1 MVRPTKPIKDQILK
15 DWLTEFKV
23 KHTKDCYLSSIRK
36 FKKNLDIESLD
47 DYVESNPDATV
58 DIKRFLISLDGSP
71 SKTIHSHVSAVKSF
85 FADNNISYDETAWKK
100 LRRRGFM
107 PKRIMAETRDKKLT
121 KNQLKRLL
129 NYLDLRGKAQVL
141 FLLSSG
147 ARVGESVQLKIADL
161 DLESDPPK
169 AYIRSEYTK
178 GGVGARTVFMSYEA
192 RDAIKDWLAIK
203 DNMKKRNGLAFSKD
217 GVFDWTVGTSTYL
230 WNRAVEKASLDE
242 KDDKT
247 QRRIYHLHGLRKF
260 FRSQIGLDIDVTHAL
275 MGHSGYL
282 DDAYLRLNEKEIA
295 EAYLDAM
302 ERVSIY
308 GVSEAVTKDLEIKS
322 SEIAELQ
329 KQMTQQAK
337 QLEGMRKQLSYL
349 QKIQEAPYLSEKGKA
364 VYTKRA
370 LKRGTP
376 PKHSDGLEDS

>member
-23 KHTKDCYLSSIRK
+23 KHTKDCYLSSMRK
-36 FKKNLDIESLD
+36 FKKNLGIESLD
-47 DYVESNPDATV
+47 KYVKSNPDATA

-71 SKTIHSHVSAVKSF
+71 SKTIHSHISAVKSF
-85 FADNNISYDETAWKK
+85 LNDNDIPFSENGWKK

-107 PKRIMAETRDKKLT
+107 PKRIKAETRDKKLT

-129 NYLDLRGKAQVL
+129 NYLDLRGRAQVL

-147 ARVGESVQLKIADL
+147 ARVGESVQLKIVDL
-161 DLESDPPK
+161 DLESDPPR

-192 RDAIKDWLAIK
+192 RDAIQDWLAIK
-203 DNMKKRNGLAFSKD
+203 DNMKKRNGGTFSKD
-217 GVFDWTVGTSTYL
+217 KVFDWTVGTSTYL

-260 FRSQIGLDIDVTHAL
+260 FRSQIGLDVDLTHAL
-275 MGHSGYL
+275 MGHTGYL

-295 EAYLDAM
+295 TAYLEAM
-302 ERVSIY
+302 PNVSIY
-308 GVSEAVTKDLEIKS
+308 QTEDIELKKS
-322 SEIAELQ
+322 VEQLKQENIEL
-329 KQMTQQAK
+329 KQHLNGQRPEMLKLREELDYLRKMLKKIVK
-337 QLEGMRKQLSYL
+337 QEN
-349 QKIQEAPYLSEKGKA
+349 
-364 VYTKRA
+364 
-370 LKRGTP
+370 
-376 PKHSDGLEDS
+376 